1 MRSYPSRDRAHRRAG
16 GPVPPPLAVRRPGR
30 LLTRALV
37 AVMAAA
43 LVPAL
48 FVPLRSAAAATE
60 SPMSSTSDATGPA
73 TPIDPAA
80 AVIPKPL
87 QLTSD
92 AGAAPF
98 AVTERTWVIATGDAL
113 PAATYLAGLLRP
125 STGFAVPVRRSGPSA
140 GAIRVTVDP
149 GGDYP
154 TNGQGGDAEA
164 YRLTV
169 TGTGVQITA
178 KTAKGAFYGVQ
189 TLRQLMPAWVESRTP
204 VASPLRVAAVEIAD
218 APRFAYR
225 GVMLDVARSFQ
236 TVAEVKQYID
246 GLVLLKLNT
255 LHLHLADDQGWR
267 IQITNE
273 GKEAGDPIDY
283 SLLTSTS
290 GKTAM
295 TAQVYR
301 GEIGRTGY
309 YTQDEYRD
317 IVAYAAARYV
327 QVVPE
332 VDVPSH
338 TNAALHAIEQLNT
351 DRSLPARDPKT
362 GVVPWNGTGDVGYS
376 ALDEQLPLTYT
387 FIKHVFSQLAEMSNS
402 PYVHIGGDESHDMGR
417 ARYVDFIR
425 TVVPAV
431 REATGKGTIGWSE
444 YAAAGEDQAENY
456 WDGSVLQYWVGDG
469 EPVRDFVAK
478 GGKVV
483 VSNAKGSYLDMKY
496 NPQTPIGLTW
506 ACSGDCDVNTY
517 YNWDPTTTVEGG
529 LGESGVLGVEGALWS
544 ETVRGLDQAEFLAL
558 PRAAA
563 VLETGWT
570 AKDAKDAADFRKRL
584 ANLGAH
590 WTVAGHNL
598 FDTPLVRWQAT
609 ATGAV
614 TAVKTGARAAWPVGY
629 VAAPGTELSADG
641 TTLSP
646 AAGSSSSL
654 SGPVTGTL
662 QCGRSSF
669 PVRFTTEVRRD
680 PVHASGLYT
689 AVVDAAFT
697 GTQECTLRLTGLSD
711 APTELTVPVR
721 ATAANP
727 LPPAPFTP
735 TDPASVAVADGA
747 PAPAGEWV
755 TLNLAGF
762 NAGAYLRL
770 SLNGAELYS
779 VRSGPDGTF
788 SGYVP
793 LPKTAQNGA
802 GTFSATDGDNTAS
815 TEVRITGGAEPLPN
829 QIDQRSLTVADVD
842 SQETTAED
850 GAASN
855 AIDGNPNTLW
865 HTKYSSGTDQY
876 PHHLT
881 LDLGQQYSVT
891 GLSYLRRQTGSDNG
905 VFRDYQVFVSA
916 DGKDWGDPVAT
927 GTFTADFAPQQVS
940 FAGKPGRYV
949 KLVGL
954 NALAGNAFGGA
965 AEINVGGTRL

>member
-1 MRSYPSRDRAHRRAG
+1 M
-16 GPVPPPLAVRRPGR
+16 
-30 LLTRALV
+30 T
-37 AVMAAA
+37 
-43 LVPAL
+43 
-48 FVPLRSAAAATE
+48 SATN
-60 SPMSSTSDATGPA
+60 ATGALAPL
-73 TPIDPAA
+73 DPTA

-87 QLTSD
+87 QLNSN

-98 AVTERTWVIATGDAL
+98 AVTPRTWVIASGDAL

-125 STGFAVPVRRSGPSA
+125 STGFAVPVKRSGPES
-140 GAIRVTVDP
+140 GAIKVSVDP
-149 GGDYP
+149 TADYP

-164 YRLTV
+164 YRLAV
-169 TGTGVQITA
+169 SSTGVQITA

-189 TLRQLMPAWVESRTP
+189 TLRQLMPAWVESSTP
-204 VASPLRVAAVEIAD
+204 VSAPLQVAAVEIAD

-236 TVAEVKQYID
+236 TVSEVKQYID
-246 GLVLLKLNT
+246 GLVLLKMNT
-255 LHLHLADDQGWR
+255 LHMHLADDQGWR

-295 TAQVYR
+295 STQEYR
-301 GEIGRTGY
+301 GVIGRTGY

-317 IVAYAAARYV
+317 IVAYAASRYV

-338 TNAALHAIEQLNT
+338 TNAALHAIRELNT
-351 DRSLPARDPKT
+351 DRSLPARDPET
-362 GVVPWNGTGDVGYS
+362 GVVPWNGSGTVGYS

-417 ARYVDFIR
+417 TRYVDFIR
-425 TVVPAV
+425 QVVPAV
-431 REATGKGTIGWSE
+431 QQATGKGTMGWSE
-444 YAAAGEDQAENY
+444 YADAGTGKPDNY
-456 WDGSVLQYWVGDG
+456 WDGSVLQYWVGEGDL
-469 EPVRDFVAK
+469 VRDFVAK

-517 YNWDPTTTVEGG
+517 YNWDPTTTVQGG
-529 LGESGVLGVEGALWS
+529 LDESGMLGVEGALWS
-544 ETVRGLDQAEFLAL
+544 ETVRGMDQAEFLTL

-590 WTVAGHNL
+590 WTVAGHNM
-598 FDTPLVRWQAT
+598 FDTPLVKWQAT

-614 TAVKTGARAAWPVGY
+614 AAVKTGAKAGWPVGY
-629 VAAPGTELSADG
+629 LAAPGTELSADG
-641 TTLSP
+641 STVTP

-654 SGPVTGTL
+654 TGPVTGTL
-662 QCGRSSF
+662 RCGRSSY
-669 PVRFTTEVRRD
+669 PVRFTTAVPRD

-689 AVVDAAFT
+689 AVVDVAFT
-697 GTQECTLRLTGLSD
+697 GTKECTLQLTGL
-711 APTELTVPVR
+711 AAGAAELAVPVR
-721 ATAANP
+721 ADAANP

-735 TDPASVAVADGA
+735 TGPATAALGA
-747 PAPAGEWV
+747 GGPVPAGEW
-755 TLNLAGF
+755 TKLELSGF
-762 NAGAYLRL
+762 NANAYLRL
-770 SLNGAELYS
+770 SMNGAELYS
-779 VRSGPDGTF
+779 VRSDPKGTF

-793 LPKTAQNGA
+793 LPKAAQNGA
-802 GTFSATDGDNTAS
+802 ATFSATDGEHTAS
-815 TEVRITGGAEPLPN
+815 TEVTVTGGVDPLPN
-829 QIDQRSLTVADVD
+829 QIDQRTLAVADVD
-842 SQETTAED
+842 SQETAAED
-850 GAASN
+850 GAAGN

-865 HTKYSSGTDQY
+865 HTKYQNGTDQY
-876 PHHLT
+876 PHHIT
-881 LDLGQQYSVT
+881 LDLGKQYTVT
-891 GLSYLRRQTGSDNG
+891 GLSYLRRQIGSNNG

-916 DGKDWGDPVAT
+916 DGQNWGDPVAS
-927 GTFTADFAPQQVS
+927 GSFTADFAPQQVL
-940 FAGKPGRYV
+940 FDGKPGRYV

-965 AEINVGGTRL
+965 AEINVAGTAR